1 VAIVTCD
8 FLLSD
13 LSGLARAA
21 RPDFFA
27 PDSGAEASVC
37 RLRVT
42 PRLTAFVE
50 AASLPRLPD
59 LVRVTAA
66 VFFGAALESLTFAV
80 TFFRSTAF
88 FTAALLPPFRFPA
101 VLPAAVFFA
110 AALRGFETRPA
121 VGFSAARFARAVP
134 RAVVL
139 ARAVVPRPSRG
150 LPVRRSVGFFGA
162 ALPLEFLGLAA
173 RGSAE
178 SFD

>member
-21 RPDFFA
+21 RPDLFA

-66 VFFGAALESLTFAV
+66 VFFGTALESLTFAV
-80 TFFRSTAF
+80 TFRSTAF

-110 AALRGFETRPA
+110 AALRGFVTRPA